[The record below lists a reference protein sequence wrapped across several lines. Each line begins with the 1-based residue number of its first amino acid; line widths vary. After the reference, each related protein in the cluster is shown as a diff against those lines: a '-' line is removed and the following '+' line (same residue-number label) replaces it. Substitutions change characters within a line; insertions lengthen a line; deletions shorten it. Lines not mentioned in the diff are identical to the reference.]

1 MSTYSLYIGSSSY
14 PHPPL
19 FAHSMRGGVYLPV
32 YQPLNISHMSFL
44 HIHTNTKKTKHTSP
58 STILKSYS
66 HNKAFTLLEILLV
79 VAIIAILAGIVIVAI
94 NPAKQLGT
102 SRDAERKSDINTIYK
117 AVNQYLIDKGSLTG
131 LSLPTTATYI
141 CNSNSQPSGCI
152 DLSILV
158 PTYIP
163 AIPNDPQATTS
174 EGTGYQI
181 AKVNSNVFIVAPDT
195 EIGFTTQAGQASS
208 TPTLAFIGSIPSGY
222 SFTSPT
228 GGSSGGGGSTPT
240 VNYALQFDGS
250 TQYITIPN
258 NSAFFP
264 SSLTAEAWI
273 KTTATSG
280 AGDIVGSYAG
290 GNGWF
295 LLLDANDSLLLFDV
309 WVGNSQIFRVSTSS
323 SAINDGAWHQV
334 AATYDG
340 STAHLWV
347 DGVSVDTA
355 SASATITSSGNP
367 IIIGANYDLASYV
380 NMTVDEVRISNNIRY
395 TSAYTPAHYF
405 GSDANTVALY
415 HFDEGTGV
423 TTADASGNGN
433 TGTLVN
439 SPTWVTR

>member
-1 MSTYSLYIGSSSY
+1 
-14 PHPPL
+14 
-19 FAHSMRGGVYLPV
+19 
-32 YQPLNISHMSFL
+32 MSFL

-250 TQYITIPN
+250 QNYVSTPI
-258 NSAFFP
+258 SAF
-264 SSLTAEAWI
+264 
-273 KTTATSG
+273 
-280 AGDIVGSYAG
+280 
-290 GNGWF
+290 
-295 LLLDANDSLLLFDV
+295 
-309 WVGNSQIFRVSTSS
+309 
-323 SAINDGAWHQV
+323 
-334 AATYDG
+334 
-340 STAHLWV
+340 
-347 DGVSVDTA
+347 
-355 SASATITSSGNP
+355 TSSG
-367 IIIGANYDLASYV
+367 D
-380 NMTVDEVRISNNIRY
+380 D
-395 TSAYTPAHYF
+395 
-405 GSDANTVALY
+405 
-415 HFDEGTGV
+415 V
-423 TTADASGNGN
+423 T
-433 TGTLVN
+433 
-439 SPTWVTR
+439 

>member
-1 MSTYSLYIGSSSY
+1 
-14 PHPPL
+14 
-19 FAHSMRGGVYLPV
+19 
-32 YQPLNISHMSFL
+32 MSFL

-250 TQYITIPN
+250 QNYVSTP
-258 NSAFFP
+258 SFP
-264 SSLTAEAWI
+264 LSHSFTWEAWYKRAGTI
-273 KTTATSG
+273 SG
-280 AGDIVGSYAG
+280 AARIIDMNGYPVLYQISNGDIYWQIDGSSYIIANLPDDGNWHHIAG
-290 GNGWF
+290 TLDGSNIGLWF
-295 LLLDANDSLLLFDV
+295 DGVLAAS
-309 WVGNSQIFRVSTSS
+309 GSTST
-323 SAINDGAWHQV
+323 DW
-334 AATYDG
+334 
-340 STAHLWV
+340 
-347 DGVSVDTA
+347 
-355 SASATITSSGNP
+355 SGNTK
-367 IIIGANYDLASYV
+367 DLHLGGDPASEGL
-380 NMTVDEVRISNNIRY
+380 NGTIDEVRISNTARY
-395 TSAYTPAHYF
+395 TSNFSPATSF
-405 GSDANTVALY
+405 TSDGNTVALW
-415 HFDEGTGV
+415 HLNDGSGTSA
-423 TTADASGNGN
+423 ADSSGNGH
-433 TGTLVN
+433 TGTLEG
-439 SPTWVTR
+439 SPTPTWVTR

>member
-1 MSTYSLYIGSSSY
+1 
-14 PHPPL
+14 
-19 FAHSMRGGVYLPV
+19 
-32 YQPLNISHMSFL
+32 MSFL

-250 TQYITIPN
+250 QNYVSTPY
-258 NSAFFP
+258 NSAFSPAQFTYE
-264 SSLTAEAWI
+264 LWM
-273 KTTATSG
+273 KTTTTGTQVLFADREGGGFDIQIDGSPAVPTFYVRFNSYGNAVITGTTPLNNGFWHHIAVTYDGTTLTQWVDGLVDGIPLNIGTDTINDASIHALTIGTSL
-280 AGDIVGSYAG
+280 ISGSYAYG
-290 GNGWF
+290 YAG
-295 LLLDANDSLLLFDV
+295 
-309 WVGNSQIFRVSTSS
+309 
-323 SAINDGAWHQV
+323 
-334 AATYDG
+334 
-340 STAHLWV
+340 
-347 DGVSVDTA
+347 
-355 SASATITSSGNP
+355 TI
-367 IIIGANYDLASYV
+367 
-380 NMTVDEVRISNNIRY
+380 DEVRISNTARY
-395 TSAYTPAHYF
+395 TSNFSPATSF
-405 GSDANTVALY
+405 TSDGNTVALW
-415 HFDEGTGV
+415 HLNDGSGTSA
-423 TTADASGNGN
+423 ADSSGNGH
-433 TGTLVN
+433 TGTLEG
-439 SPTWVTR
+439 SPTPTWVTR

>member
-1 MSTYSLYIGSSSY
+1 
-14 PHPPL
+14 
-19 FAHSMRGGVYLPV
+19 
-32 YQPLNISHMSFL
+32 MSFL

-280 AGDIVGSYAG
+280 DGDIVGSYAG

-395 TSAYTPAHYF
+395 TSAYTPATSF
-405 GSDANTVALY
+405 TSDGNTVALW
-415 HFDEGTGV
+415 HLNDGSGTSV
-423 TTADASGNGN
+423 SDASGNGH
-433 TGTLVN
+433 TGTLEG
-439 SPTWVTR
+439 SPTPTWVTR